1 MKGLLI
7 QIYNYETD
15 PLSIKL
21 MMAKFLF
28 HDCSP
33 PHSLRSAYRGNGP
46 IRNREFLIWAK
57 GKGDLGPSKSAIFKK
72 HCGFIKD
79 FSRELPKANYIL
91 CKNRLFLRNPRK
103 AKCLG
108 PVSYWPITPVHVVT
122 RHIHKQARSR
132 RHEAP
137 KARTCP

>member
-1 MKGLLI
+1 MECVGARVGEASTFGL
-7 QIYNYETD
+7 QPT
-15 PLSIKL
+15 
-21 MMAKFLF
+21 
-28 HDCSP
+28 
-33 PHSLRSAYRGNGP
+33 YRGNLP

-57 GKGDLGPSKSAIFKK
+57 GKGGVSPSIAAVFKK

-108 PVSYWPITPVHVVT
+108 RVSYRQIPPVWEV
-122 RHIHKQARSR
+122 QAGS
-132 RHEAP
+132 AQKGISVDP
-137 KARTCP
+137 S

>member
-1 MKGLLI
+1 MYSQFNSI
-7 QIYNYETD
+7 QNPKPIEFRTLPY
-15 PLSIKL
+15 
-21 MMAKFLF
+21 
-28 HDCSP
+28 
-33 PHSLRSAYRGNGP
+33 YRGNGP

-57 GKGDLGPSKSAIFKK
+57 GKGDLGPSKTAIFKK

-108 PVSYWPITPVHVVT
+108 PVSYWPITPVFV
-122 RHIHKQARSR
+122 I
-132 RHEAP
+132 
-137 KARTCP
+137 